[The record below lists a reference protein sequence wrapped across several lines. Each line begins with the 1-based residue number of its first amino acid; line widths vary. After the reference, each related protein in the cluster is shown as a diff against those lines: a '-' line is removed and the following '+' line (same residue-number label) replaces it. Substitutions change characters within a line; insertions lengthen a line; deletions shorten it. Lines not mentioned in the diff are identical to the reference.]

1 MESLN
6 INQKTL
12 LWLSANGIS
21 NDKIRKLLAYFGTPR
36 DLWDNLEG
44 EKHKLTLFTSD
55 KINKLSQSR
64 DFFEEKIME
73 KLKKE
78 KAEVVTLFDE
88 KYPKRLKQIE
98 GSPYLLYYKGS
109 LDYIDNI
116 SLAVVGSRKATAYGK
131 WAAEKLTG
139 DLSLLGVNI
148 ISGLA
153 AGIDT
158 IAHTTALK
166 NKAKTFGIIACGINV
181 VYPRKN
187 SDLFRK
193 IADNQGA
200 VITEYPFDTQPVAF
214 NFHDRNRIISGLADG
229 LVVVEAQERS
239 GTLITAGHAA
249 DQGREI
255 FAVPGNIDSLYSKG
269 TNALIRDG
277 AKITRSVDD
286 IIEEILELKE
296 RVKQQKAP
304 KDISTLT
311 DDELA
316 IFFCLKAGKNTLID
330 ISRETGMDPG
340 LLLSTITL
348 LEMKGFISQTSGNKF
363 IIK

>member
-6 INQKTL
+6 ISQKTL

-21 NDKIRKLLAYFGTPR
+21 NDKIRKLLAYFGSPR
-36 DLWDNLEG
+36 NLWDNFEG
-44 EKHKLTLFTSD
+44 EKHKLTLLTSD

-64 DFFEEKIME
+64 DFFEEKILE

-78 KAEVVTLFDE
+78 KAQVVTLYDE

-116 SLAVVGSRKATAYGK
+116 SLAVVGSRKATAYGE

-166 NKAKTFGIIACGINV
+166 NKAKTFGIIACGINI

-200 VITEYPFDTQPVAF
+200 VITEYPFDTQPAAF

-296 RVKQQKAP
+296 RARLQKAP
-304 KDISTLT
+304 IDTSTLT
-311 DDELA
+311 DDELM
-316 IFFCLKAGKNTLID
+316 IFSCLKAGKNTLID
-330 ISRETGMDPG
+330 LSRETGMEPG
-340 LLLSTITL
+340 LLLSTLTL
-348 LEMKGFISQTSGNKF
+348 LEMKGFISQISGNKF